1 MPTTPRI
8 LTLTG
13 APFPKALV
21 ASCDLATGTLVFN
34 YLDAASRA
42 VDSGKSIARFTP
54 VTLTPANGSTPAFYA
69 DVSDAVLA
77 AAVSGLV

>member
-21 ASCDLATGTLVFN
+21 ASRDLATGTLVFN
-34 YLDAASRA
+34 YLDAASQP
-42 VDSGKSIARFTP
+42 VDSGKSVARFTP
-54 VTLTPANGSTPAFYA
+54 VSLTPAVGSTPAFYA
-69 DVSDAVLA
+69 DVADAVLA
-77 AAVSGLV
+77 AAVVATV